1 MSGWSSI
8 FPSFSFALPV
18 RGNDFSLSLSLSLP
32 FHLFCQSKE
41 LIDHFQ
47 TFSGPTRSTALGA
60 AVEESARPPQCARA
74 TWVRGP
80 CRRARRR
87 ELKVEG
93 VERLSLSLSLR
104 LPSAGEDQEYHDVDA
119 TDGFSRTDLCERKRH
134 ESPLRLRRH
143 TCSRSRCRCIMEQE
157 RRQRP
162 TKIWKADLNCETEK
176 NLGPISHAIKR
187 NRILSVTHGRPT

>member
-1 MSGWSSI
+1 MSVNIALGLGSGVWSVDDL
-8 FPSFSFALPV
+8 PLPV
-18 RGNDFSLSLSLSLP
+18 RGNDFSPLSPLSLS

-47 TFSGPTRSTALGA
+47 TFSGPTRCTLGRGVGSAATAAAMCLSNLGARPMPALG
-60 AVEESARPPQCARA
+60 VKS
-74 TWVRGP
+74 RG
-80 CRRARRR
+80 AS
-87 ELKVEG
+87 V
-93 VERLSLSLSLR
+93 
-104 LPSAGEDQEYHDVDA
+104 SAGEERRGEEKIMMTTVSLESLSAKKRQE
-119 TDGFSRTDLCERKRH
+119 
-134 ESPLRLRRH
+134 LRLRH

-176 NLGPISHAIKR
+176 NLGSISHAIKR